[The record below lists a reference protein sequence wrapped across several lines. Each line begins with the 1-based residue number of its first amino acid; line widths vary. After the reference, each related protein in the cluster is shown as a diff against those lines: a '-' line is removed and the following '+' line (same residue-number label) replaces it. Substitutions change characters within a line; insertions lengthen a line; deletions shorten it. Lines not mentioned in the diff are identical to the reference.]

1 MGTARPTTGSAS
13 DRGRRRFNA
22 DALAV
27 RARGGGLGVAVADGI
42 GDTAAAYGAA
52 HVAADRAAA
61 VAATGT
67 ALDALLAARA
77 ALGGNEGDAVL
88 VVAALRADSGELA
101 WVGDCRAYFYDG
113 AGVRPLTAD
122 QTMAA
127 AVREAGV
134 EAPAPRWEHV
144 VTQSVRSAAVE
155 TAGQAAIPAGVGR
168 LALVTDGVHRELS
181 PGDIAAALAYGH
193 DPATA
198 ARELTDLALLAGGG
212 DNASATVV
220 EVPLVPVLPA
230 QRTDTG
236 PAFPEV
242 PREAAEPA

>member
-1 MGTARPTTGSAS
+1 MTAARPSTGSAS
-13 DRGRRRFNA
+13 DQGRRRYNA

-27 RARGGGLGVAVADGI
+27 WAHGGGLGVAVADGI

-52 HVAADRAAA
+52 HVAAGTAARS
-61 VAATGT
+61 AAEGG

-77 ALGGNEGDAVL
+77 AIVGGKGDAVL
-88 VVAALRADSGELA
+88 VVAALRAGGGEIA
-101 WVGDCRAYFYDG
+101 WVGDCRAYFFDG
-113 AGVRPLTAD
+113 AGVRLLTAD

-127 AVREAGV
+127 AVRAAGV
-134 EAPAPRWEHV
+134 DTPPPRWEHV
-144 VTQSVRSAAVE
+144 VTASVRSASADN
-155 TAGQAAIPAGVGR
+155 AGRVPIPGGWGR

-181 PGDIAAALAYGH
+181 GDEIAAVLACAH

-212 DNASATVV
+212 VNASATVV
-220 EVPLVPVLPA
+220 EVPLVPALPA

-242 PREAAEPA
+242 APAADTA

>member
-13 DRGRRRFNA
+13 DQGRRRFNA

-27 RARGGGLGVAVADGI
+27 WAHGGGLGVAVADGI

-52 HVAADRAAA
+52 HVAADTAARAAA
-61 VAATGT
+61 GGS

-77 ALGGNEGDAVL
+77 AIVASKGDAVL
-88 VVAALRADSGELA
+88 VVAALRAVGGEIA
-101 WVGDCRAYFYDG
+101 WVGDCRAYFFDG
-113 AGVRPLTAD
+113 AGVRLLTAD

-134 EAPAPRWEHV
+134 AAAPRWEHV
-144 VTQSVRSAAVE
+144 VTASVRSASAAS
-155 TAGQAAIPAGVGR
+155 AGRARIPEGWGR

-181 PGDIAAALAYGH
+181 PAEIAAVLAHGH

-220 EVPLVPVLPA
+220 EVPLVPALPA
-230 QRTDTG
+230 QRTDTSS
-236 PAFPEV
+236 AFPEV
-242 PREAAEPA
+242 QRPAETA